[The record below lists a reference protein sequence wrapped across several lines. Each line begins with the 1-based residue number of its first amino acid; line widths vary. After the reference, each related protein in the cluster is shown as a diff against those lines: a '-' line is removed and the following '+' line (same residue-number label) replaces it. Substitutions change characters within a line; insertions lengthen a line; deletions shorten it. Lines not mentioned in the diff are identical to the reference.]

1 MPPPAIPIDG
11 PDPYRHKEQPLSI
24 EGPPVIEVRNLT
36 KRFGETLA
44 VDDLTFD
51 VAPGLVTGFLG
62 PNGAGKSTTMRMIL
76 GLDEPTSGTATV
88 LGGRYRD
95 RRQPLNQV
103 GALLEAR
110 GIHPGRSARN
120 HLLAMAQADDI
131 PRSRVDDVIRT
142 VGLETVADKRAG
154 GFSLGMNQRLGIA
167 TALLGD
173 PQVLL
178 LDEPVNGLD
187 PEGIIWIRTLLRG
200 LAAEGRTVLLSSH
213 LMSEMSLT
221 ADRLVVIGRG
231 RLIADMTVDAFIRQS
246 SGNRVRVR
254 SPQTDAL
261 VRALGDAADDIEVR
275 ADDAVIVSGLDCPT
289 VATLASSAGVAVHE
303 LVAETASLE
312 DAYLEL
318 TQDSVDFRPEL
329 ADLRIA

>member
-1 MPPPAIPIDG
+1 M
-11 PDPYRHKEQPLSI
+11 
-24 EGPPVIEVRNLT
+24 IEVRNLT
-36 KRFGETLA
+36 KRYGDTVA
-44 VDDLTFD
+44 VDHLSFD
-51 VAPGLVTGFLG
+51 VPPGLVTGFLG
-62 PNGAGKSTTMRMIL
+62 PNGAGKSTTMRLIL
-76 GLDEPTSGTATV
+76 GLDAPSSGTATV
-88 LGGRYRD
+88 LGHRYQD
-95 RRQPLNQV
+95 RRQPLHDV

-120 HLLAMAQADDI
+120 HLLAMAQADQI
-131 PRSRVDDVIRT
+131 PHARVDEVIRL

-167 TALLGD
+167 SALLGD

-200 LAAEGRTVLLSSH
+200 LASEGRTVLLSSH
-213 LMSEMSLT
+213 LMSEMALT
-221 ADRLVVIGRG
+221 ADRLVVIGKG
-231 RLIADMTVDAFIRQS
+231 HLIAETTVDAFIRQS

-254 SPQTDAL
+254 SPRTADLVSAL
-261 VRALGDAADDIEVR
+261 TNHADDIEVR
-275 ADDAVIVSGLDCPT
+275 PDDAVIVTGLDCPA
-289 VATLASSAGVAVHE
+289 VATLASDAGVPVHE

-318 TQDSVDFRPEL
+318 TQDSVEYRPDGADTHL
-329 ADLRIA
+329 AALKTA

>member
-1 MPPPAIPIDG
+1 M
-11 PDPYRHKEQPLSI
+11 
-24 EGPPVIEVRNLT
+24 IEVRNLT
-36 KRFGETLA
+36 KRYGAAVA
-44 VDDLTFD
+44 VDDLSFD
-51 VAPGLVTGFLG
+51 VPAGMVTGFLG
-62 PNGAGKSTTMRMIL
+62 PNGAGKSTTMRVIL

-88 LGGRYRD
+88 LGSRYRD
-95 RRQPLNQV
+95 RRQPLHDV

-120 HLLAMAQADDI
+120 HLLAMAQADEI
-131 PRSRVDDVIRT
+131 PRSRVNEVIRL
-142 VGLETVADKRAG
+142 VGLETVANKRAG

-213 LMSEMSLT
+213 LMTEMALT
-221 ADRLVVIGRG
+221 ADRLVVIGKG
-231 RLIADMTVDAFIRQS
+231 RLIAETTVDAFIRRS

-254 SPQTDAL
+254 SPRTADLVQTLTGHAE
-261 VRALGDAADDIEVR
+261 DIEVR
-275 ADDAVIVSGLDCPT
+275 PDNAVIVAGLDCAA
-289 VATLASSAGVAVHE
+289 VATLASDACIAVHE

-318 TQDSVDFRPEL
+318 TQDSVEYRPDG
-329 ADLRIA
+329 ADLTLLRTA